1 MNKKKKKYL
10 IDKIILI
17 FVILVL
23 LIQIGNFVI
32 FNPID
37 TFYFSYLFENW
48 SNQINPDIF
57 CLNCKKDNNN
67 KLYSYLNN
75 DTKKCINN
83 SFNLFEGNFIENKTE
98 EVSNFFELNS
108 PEEKKK
114 MAFNTTFNTT
124 KVNGSIIC
132 SKLIGGN
139 NNYLSIFRS
148 LSNENSNIT
157 IDSLNNS
164 FKFSESNISEDLN
177 KYMYNNSNGKH
188 YYFSSYIFSINE
200 PYLDPKC
207 NKFNLTNNTCTNNAV
222 DPNSFK
228 ILTMNLSLLIKDN
241 NNTDYNGNETI
252 TLYGKM
258 YYGLNK
264 SNINCSFSN
273 KFEIIKGEN
282 DLLIR
287 NIINAK
293 KWLISGL
300 INQIIL
306 ILLYLEKFI
315 VSYIKNH
322 NGKETLPNYV
332 KPLLMIVSIIEFIT
346 CAMLFSLITFHP
358 NIMDDLYEKENCL
371 DISIHQ
377 FIKPLIKYYK
387 ICEYLNIIALILSFL
402 NGIYLG
408 IRRAIKY
415 AN

>member
-17 FVILVL
+17 LIILL
-23 LIQIGNFVI
+23 TLFQIGNFI
-32 FNPID
+32 FFNSID
-37 TFYFSYLFENW
+37 TFYFEYLFINWSKQIHSLNKCKTSECDNNSMNLFGNTLVLNEMNDYDFFNLKFPKDIKKMNIKSSFNVTKVNDSLICCTINERQTNYLTIIENSINNDSNLTIDTLNNTIKISDKLDENKDLTKYLYYNNSLGKIYIFSSYLF
-48 SNQINPDIF
+48 
-57 CLNCKKDNNN
+57 
-67 KLYSYLNN
+67 
-75 DTKKCINN
+75 
-83 SFNLFEGNFIENKTE
+83 
-98 EVSNFFELNS
+98 
-108 PEEKKK
+108 
-114 MAFNTTFNTT
+114 
-124 KVNGSIIC
+124 
-132 SKLIGGN
+132 
-139 NNYLSIFRS
+139 
-148 LSNENSNIT
+148 NIH
-157 IDSLNNS
+157 
-164 FKFSESNISEDLN
+164 K
-177 KYMYNNSNGKH
+177 
-188 YYFSSYIFSINE
+188 

-207 NKFNLTNNTCTNNAV
+207 NELNINNKCKNTTL
-222 DPNSFK
+222 DPNSFE
-228 ILTMNLSLLIKDN
+228 ILSMNLSSLIKEN
-241 NNTDYNGNETI
+241 NKSDYNGNETI